1 MHAGDASTAST
12 TSKRAQQHT
21 VGSLQSS
28 QVTTQG
34 STGQQSQV
42 GSLADAYQAAY
53 PTQAGGTTF
62 AATMASPQA
71 APAPGASSESK
82 QEYVQYQIDSLKD
95 GEVLD
100 GLVLQQGLRTRLLGG
115 VSDCCLAGL
124 SSVRAHLFRGFYS
137 RSKRIISSA
146 VYCSVVV
153 VRGL

>member
-1 MHAGDASTAST
+1 M
-12 TSKRAQQHT
+12 
-21 VGSLQSS
+21 GSLQSS